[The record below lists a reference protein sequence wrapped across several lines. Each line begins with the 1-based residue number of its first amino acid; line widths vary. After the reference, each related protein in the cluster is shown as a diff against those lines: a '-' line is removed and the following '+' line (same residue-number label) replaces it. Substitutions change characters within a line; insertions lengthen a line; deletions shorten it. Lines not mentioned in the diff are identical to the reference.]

1 MAQDWKDRLGVV
13 FSTNSDFKFDNE
25 EKEKQEE
32 IPFSKQHLKIRLD
45 TKRRKGKK
53 VTLISGY
60 KGSDESLKE
69 LGKKL
74 KSKCGAGGAVK
85 DGEILIQGDFR
96 EKAAAFLKEQG
107 AKITMCK

>member
-13 FSTNSDFKFDNE
+13 FSTNSEFKFDNE
-25 EKEKQEE
+25 GHEKQED
-32 IPFSKQHLKIRLD
+32 ISASKQYLKIRLD

-69 LGKKL
+69 MGRKL
-74 KSKCGAGGAVK
+74 KNKCGAGGAVK

-96 EKAAAFLKEQG
+96 EKASEFLKEQG
-107 AKITMCK
+107 AKITMCR